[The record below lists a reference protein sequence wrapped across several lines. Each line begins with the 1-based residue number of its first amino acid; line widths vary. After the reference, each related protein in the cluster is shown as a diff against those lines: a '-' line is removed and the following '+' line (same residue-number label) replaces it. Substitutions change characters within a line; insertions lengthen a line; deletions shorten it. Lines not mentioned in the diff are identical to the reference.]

1 MTVSGSFRDPSGR
14 VFAHEGGVLREVR
27 QVYWEEYD
35 RLMGSGLYEELV
47 ADGLLVAHQE
57 IADYPAPST
66 DSYKVLKPVTIPF
79 ISYPYEWSFSQLKD
93 AALTTLEAER
103 IALGFGMSLK
113 DASAFNV
120 QFLNGRPTIIDTLS
134 FQKYREGEPWTA
146 YKQFC
151 QHFLAPLAVMNYLGI
166 WAGSMSLAHLDGV
179 PLDLAS
185 SLLPLR
191 SHIRPSIQ
199 IHLHLHARMIEKY
212 SGKSNAGNKRKSTV
226 SLHSRLG
233 LIDNLKTTVEG
244 LRWNRK
250 PSTWT
255 GYYEGDSYTPD
266 ALGDKARL
274 TQQFLKQVQPG
285 SVWDLGANTGR
296 FSRLASEMGI
306 QTVAFDQDPAVVEGC
321 YQTMRKQEDSNLLP
335 LVMDLANPSPPIGW
349 ANRER
354 LDLAQR
360 GPVDMVLALALIHHL
375 AIANN
380 VPFRMIAKYFKSIT
394 RWALVEF
401 VPRTDPKAML
411 LMETRQDSF
420 EDYTQ
425 ERFEDDFGALFRI
438 EATVPIA
445 GSERLLYLL
454 KSR

>member
-1 MTVSGSFRDPSGR
+1 
-14 VFAHEGGVLREVR
+14 
-27 QVYWEEYD
+27 
-35 RLMGSGLYEELV
+35 
-47 ADGLLVAHQE
+47 
-57 IADYPAPST
+57 
-66 DSYKVLKPVTIPF
+66 
-79 ISYPYEWSFSQLKD
+79 
-93 AALTTLEAER
+93 
-103 IALGFGMSLK
+103 
-113 DASAFNV
+113 
-120 QFLNGRPTIIDTLS
+120 
-134 FQKYREGEPWTA
+134 
-146 YKQFC
+146 
-151 QHFLAPLAVMNYLGI
+151 
-166 WAGSMSLAHLDGV
+166 
-179 PLDLAS
+179 
-185 SLLPLR
+185 
-191 SHIRPSIQ
+191 
-199 IHLHLHARMIEKY
+199 MIEKY